1 MNKYI
6 LGISCYFHDSA
17 ICLLKN
23 GQIIS
28 AVQEERFTGIKNDSS
43 FPYRSIEWCLKTNN
57 ITSNDLTYIVFYE
70 KPLKKFLRVINS
82 SIDQFPASRKYFVS
96 QMRLWLS
103 EKMWTKTNISKRLNV
118 DLKKII
124 FCQHH
129 LSHASSVYY
138 NSNLNDSTIMVSD
151 GVGEDQSFS
160 IWYGNKNLITPL
172 YELKY
177 PHSLGLFYSTMTSYL
192 GHSVN
197 NGENKVMS
205 MSAYGNDDTYKN
217 IFKIIKLDK
226 ENIFK
231 QNFKYFSYQHSINES
246 YSKNLLK
253 LLGDPRSSED
263 IFINDQGE
271 VANPEARRFA
281 NIAFGTQK
289 ITEEIIKKKAELAY
303 NLYPSKNLCLSG
315 GVHLNC
321 LANFKALKNSK
332 FENIYSNNYSSD
344 SGASV
349 GAALWA
355 WKKQIS
361 DERTHIIQNTYSGPR
376 YSSKQVEETLKHFN
390 YKFIKFKDFNE
401 LIDDAAYELNDG
413 KIIAWF
419 QNGLEFGK
427 RALGNRSILA
437 RPDKQNL
444 SIKINKEI
452 KKRELYQPFAA
463 SILSHK
469 INDFFYRIKKF
480 DNSYKYMN
488 VVAEARL
495 EKINQLAG
503 VVHVDKT
510 SRIQSVHKEDNELF
524 FNLIQS
530 FYSKTNIPAILN
542 TSFNLK
548 GETIVD
554 NPIKAIST
562 FLRSNCDALYLD
574 KFKIINGL

>member
-43 FPYRSIEWCLKTNN
+43 FPYRSIEWCLKINN

-138 NSNLNDSTIMVSD
+138 NSNLDDSTIMVSD

-160 IWYGNKNLITPL
+160 IWYGKKNLITPL

-177 PHSLGLFYSTMTSYL
+177 PDSLGLFYSTMTSYL

-217 IFKIIKLDK
+217 ISKIIKLDK

-231 QNFKYFSYQHSINES
+231 QNFKYN
-246 YSKNLLK
+246 
-253 LLGDPRSSED
+253 
-263 IFINDQGE
+263 
-271 VANPEARRFA
+271 
-281 NIAFGTQK
+281 
-289 ITEEIIKKKAELAY
+289 
-303 NLYPSKNLCLSG
+303 
-315 GVHLNC
+315 
-321 LANFKALKNSK
+321 
-332 FENIYSNNYSSD
+332 
-344 SGASV
+344 
-349 GAALWA
+349 
-355 WKKQIS
+355 
-361 DERTHIIQNTYSGPR
+361 
-376 YSSKQVEETLKHFN
+376 
-390 YKFIKFKDFNE
+390 
-401 LIDDAAYELNDG
+401 
-413 KIIAWF
+413 
-419 QNGLEFGK
+419 
-427 RALGNRSILA
+427 
-437 RPDKQNL
+437 
-444 SIKINKEI
+444 
-452 KKRELYQPFAA
+452 
-463 SILSHK
+463 
-469 INDFFYRIKKF
+469 
-480 DNSYKYMN
+480 
-488 VVAEARL
+488 
-495 EKINQLAG
+495 
-503 VVHVDKT
+503 
-510 SRIQSVHKEDNELF
+510 
-524 FNLIQS
+524 
-530 FYSKTNIPAILN
+530 
-542 TSFNLK
+542 
-548 GETIVD
+548 
-554 NPIKAIST
+554 
-562 FLRSNCDALYLD
+562 
-574 KFKIINGL
+574 